1 MVIQRIQS
9 VYLLLACVASA
20 AVGLF
25 LPIVCTGEGSLSAL
39 GMGQWAL
46 PLTIVCLVTAA
57 LQLVDIFLFSNL
69 KLQMKV
75 ALMSSIMVWASAF
88 VWAFMM
94 LFRLDEPLTACWVW
108 PAVCFAASFALTLM
122 ARAGMKKDY
131 KTLRSYDRLW

>member
-9 VYLLLACVASA
+9 LYLLLASLLMT

-25 LPIVCTGEGSLSAL
+25 LPLVSDGQACHSAL
-39 GMGQWAL
+39 SMGQSML
-46 PLTIVCLVTAA
+46 PLIAVSLVTAV

-75 ALMSSIMVWASAF
+75 ALMSAIMVVATVA

-94 LFRLDEPLTACWVW
+94 ACRLEAPLAACWIW
-108 PAVCFAASFALTLM
+108 PAVCLAVSLALTLL
-122 ARAGMKKDY
+122 ARAAMKKDY
-131 KTLRSYDRLW
+131 KKLKSYDRLW